1 MVKFEETLKQLEG
14 IVEKLEAGELSLE
27 ESLEQFEE
35 GVKLARTLAKK
46 LAEAEKKVQ
55 ILLKNE
61 EGEITPQ
68 PFEPEE

>member
-1 MVKFEETLKQLEG
+1 MKFEETLKQLEG
-14 IVEKLEAGELSLE
+14 IVERLEAGELALE

-35 GVKLARTLAKK
+35 GIKLARTLAKK

-68 PFEPEE
+68 PFEPEK

>member
-1 MVKFEETLKQLEG
+1 MKFEETLKRLEG
-14 IVEKLEAGELSLE
+14 IVERLEAGELSLE

-35 GVKLARTLAKK
+35 GIKLARTLTKK

-68 PFEPEE
+68 PFEPEK

>member
-1 MVKFEETLKQLEG
+1 MKFAETLKRLEG
-14 IVEKLEAGELSLE
+14 IVERLEAGELSLE

-35 GVKLARTLAKK
+35 GIKLARTLTKK

-68 PFEPEE
+68 PFEPEK

>member
-1 MVKFEETLKQLEG
+1 MVKFEETLKRLEG
-14 IVEKLEAGELSLE
+14 IVERLEAGKLSLE

-35 GVKLARTLAKK
+35 GIKLARTLAKK

>member
-1 MVKFEETLKQLEG
+1 MKFEETLKQLEG
-14 IVEKLEAGELSLE
+14 IVERLEAGELSLE

-35 GVKLARTLAKK
+35 GIKLARTLAKK

-68 PFEPEE
+68 PFEPEK